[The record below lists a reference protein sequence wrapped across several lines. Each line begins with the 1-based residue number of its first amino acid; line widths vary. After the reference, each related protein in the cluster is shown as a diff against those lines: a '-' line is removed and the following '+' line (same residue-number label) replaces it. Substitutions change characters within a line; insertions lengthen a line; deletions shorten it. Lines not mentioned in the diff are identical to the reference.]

1 MLKNLLFIV
10 SVLAL
15 TSTIVIHPA
24 YAGVDVN
31 SANAATL
38 QSIKGIN
45 SVKAETIVKERDQ
58 HGAYK
63 DAADLAARVKGLGQR
78 SVAKFQQEG
87 LMIGTAVEP
96 PVPAKPNV
104 TTQSRPTGKK

>member
-104 TTQSRPTGKK
+104 TTQSRPAGKK